1 MNQFSNRKPRGYLL
15 AFLLLATL
23 SFAAKCKSNQGARHE
38 LHVYAASSLTDVFQD
53 LEKVFE
59 DRYPDIDL
67 LVSFAGSQVL
77 RLQIEQGATA
87 DVFASA
93 NRKHMKAL
101 VEAGRV
107 EESRVFASNEL
118 ALIVPKDNPAKI
130 DTFADLPRAARLVIG
145 TQNVPVGEYTRV
157 ALRQVAD
164 EFGNDF
170 DSVVLGRVVSQESSV
185 RLVRAK
191 VELGEADAAIVY
203 RTDSISSESVRSV
216 PIPSGCNVRI
226 DYTIGLLRRTSNRSQ
241 ALKWLSFVSSDR
253 GHDILASHGFLVSR

>member
-1 MNQFSNRKPRGYLL
+1 VLI
-15 AFLLLATL
+15 ATL
-23 SFAAKCKSNQGARHE
+23 SFAAKCKSNQSARHE

-59 DRYPDIDL
+59 DRYPDINL

-93 NRKHMKAL
+93 NRNHMKAL
-101 VEAGRV
+101 MGADRL
-107 EESRVFASNEL
+107 EESWVFARNEL

-130 DTFADLPRAARLVIG
+130 DTFTDLPRAARLVIG

-157 ALRQVAD
+157 ALRRVAD

-170 DSVVLGRVVSQESSV
+170 DSVVLGRVVSQESNV

-191 VELGEADAAIVY
+191 VEFGEADAAIVY
-203 RTDSISSESVRSV
+203 RTDSISSKSVRSI
-216 PIPSGCNVRI
+216 PIPPRCNVRI
-226 DYTIGLLRRTSNRSQ
+226 DYTIGLLRGTPNRSQ
-241 ALKWLSFVSSDR
+241 ALKWISFVSSDTGR
-253 GHDILASHGFLVSR
+253 DVLASHGFLVSR